1 MPDRRR
7 GECHVTPSNL
17 VGAAL
22 PASDR
27 LGVQLVNRRPVDL
40 APQAPDYGLPHSQAP
55 VAPFLFLQGP
65 SENPAG
71 LAQLRGAVLANT
83 NGARREGMV

>member
-1 MPDRRR
+1 M
-7 GECHVTPSNL
+7 TPSNP
-17 VGAAL
+17 VGADL
-22 PASDR
+22 PASDG
-27 LGVQLVNRRPVDL
+27 LGVQLLNRRPVDL

-71 LAQLRGAVLANT
+71 LAQLRGAVFANT